1 VIPAAT
7 VLIVDD
13 EPVVRAL
20 LRAALEPAGARLLE
34 SGDGTEAL
42 DIAWRERPDLI
53 VLDVGLPML
62 SGIDVCRALKTHLPP
77 PRVLLI
83 TGNRYIE
90 GIDDCGAD
98 QVVVKPFDPAA
109 LLDDVRRLLALPAAA

>member
-1 VIPAAT
+1 VINAT
-7 VLIVDD
+7 ILIVDD

-20 LRAALEPAGARLLE
+20 LQAALEPAGPRLLE
-34 SGDGTEAL
+34 SSDGTDAL
-42 DIAWRERPDLI
+42 EIAWRERPDL
-53 VLDVGLPML
+53 VLLDVGLPML

-83 TGNRYIE
+83 TGNGYVE

-98 QVVVKPFDPAA
+98 GVVVKPFDPT
-109 LLDDVRRLLALPAAA
+109 LLLETVRRLLELPAAA